1 MDNLIPTPVVFPVAR
16 RVDLSEADD
25 DPTHPH
31 EHTMNLV
38 FKTIVRSI
46 IDELACTDRREQLI
60 EISDIIIMI
69 RQSWIAWVPS
79 SDQRK

>member
-38 FKTIVRSI
+38 FKIIVRSI
-46 IDELACTDRREQLI
+46 IDELACTDRRE
-60 EISDIIIMI
+60 
-69 RQSWIAWVPS
+69 
-79 SDQRK
+79 